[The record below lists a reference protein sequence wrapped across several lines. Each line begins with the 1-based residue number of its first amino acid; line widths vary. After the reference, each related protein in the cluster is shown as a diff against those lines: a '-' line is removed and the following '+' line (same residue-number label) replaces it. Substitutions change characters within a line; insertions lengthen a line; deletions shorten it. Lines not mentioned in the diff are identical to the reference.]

1 MKFRQQLTMY
11 AGATGM
17 TTLIAILASVHD
29 QLIQVGPWVLDSL
42 LAALASLTLYG
53 GLRVYIAGRKHWLTM
68 RSQELD
74 VQAQEQQ
81 LRLTADRHAWELLTM
96 QADIHA
102 KAGRVYADP
111 NGNYPILLPTVI
123 DMLPEQM
130 QGQIMQF
137 TPGQAKGIGARQP
150 ALPEHAGSLQDG
162 EMESEDAPAIRYE
175 AIRHLIPPGQ
185 SCLGVNPINNE
196 VETCDF
202 SVLMTM
208 WICGGSST
216 GKTNTVSLKINEAI
230 ENGRNIRLIVIDPHK
245 EKADSLYNKIKRYE
259 AHFLFQVASTKD
271 EMYNALTWFKHEFER
286 RLEAGTEGQ
295 NDILLIVDEV
305 PRVVKTDEEN
315 AKLVKEIAEIAG
327 TESRGFGMYGWF
339 ISQRAAGLSW
349 LRNVV
354 ITVIAHKMNMMS
366 ERKLAANDNP
376 AIARDM
382 DHWPRGRVVVYG
394 AEFEP
399 KVLQMPLFTPPALLS
414 PVTDEMEELQPKPTF
429 PNSFL
434 IDFQTEQW
442 KRTHLVPET
451 AQETGGN
458 DTEALS
464 EEHAATLKNLL
475 QDIREKRAQGKALN
489 TILRKDYGIDGG
501 RAHQEVKALLDE
513 TEA

>member
-42 LAALASLTLYG
+42 LACAGSALLYG

-123 DMLPEQM
+123 DMLPAHL
-130 QGQIMQF
+130 QGQIMTF
-137 TPGQAKGIGARQP
+137 VPGQAKGISARQP
-150 ALPEHAGSLQDG
+150 ALPEHAGSFQDG
-162 EMESEDAPAIRYE
+162 ESEEAPAIRYE
-175 AIRHLIPPGQ
+175 EIRHLIPPGR
-185 SCLGVNPINNE
+185 SCLGINPVNSK

-202 SVLMTM
+202 SALMTM

-230 ENGRNIRLIVIDPHK
+230 ENGRNTSLIVIDPHK

-271 EMYNALTWFKHEFER
+271 EIYNALTWFKHEFER
-286 RLEAGTEGQ
+286 RLEAGTQGQ

-315 AKLVKEIAEIAG
+315 AKLVKEIAEVAG

-376 AIARDM
+376 VIARQM

-399 KVLQMPLFTPPALLS
+399 KVLQMPLFTPPALVEGS
-414 PVTDEMEELQPKPTF
+414 AVSDEMEPLQPRF
-429 PNSFL
+429 PNSSL

-442 KRTHLVPET
+442 KRTRLIPET

-458 DTEALS
+458 DTEEVS
-464 EEHAATLKNLL
+464 EENAVTLKNLL
-475 QDIREKRAQGKALN
+475 QDIREKRTQGRALN
-489 TILRKDYGIDGG
+489 TILREDYGIDGG
-501 RAHQEVKALLDE
+501 RAHQEVKALLDTMAE
-513 TEA
+513 